1 MRILVIFAFLFLS
14 TLHISL
20 LLGGVGGG
28 FTLSAQELNCTVRVN
43 HSQVQSTNNGVFD
56 ALEKAITDFMNN
68 RAWTDLQYSKQE
80 LINCNLTFNIKQYKA
95 EDNRFTGELLFQVN
109 RPVFNSTYNT
119 TIFSR
124 TDTEIGFT
132 YMEGEKLEY
141 NENYLDNNLTA
152 ILAYYAYLFI
162 GMDLD
167 TFSPLGGTEVLHR
180 VERIV
185 NDAQNFSESGWKAFG
200 NTKNRHAIINDYME
214 TSMEPFRQMM
224 YKYHRQGLDE
234 MSSNVD
240 RGRTA
245 ITESIE
251 MLKEAY
257 DNRPLS
263 MLPQIFTD
271 YKRDE
276 LVNIYRGHG
285 NSKEK
290 DSVYEI
296 LLKINATQ
304 NNEWKKIQK

>member
-1 MRILVIFAFLFLS
+1 MRIIGLVSVILFTFLPL
-14 TLHISL
+14 TA
-20 LLGGVGGG
+20 G
-28 FTLSAQELNCTVRVN
+28 AQELQVKININ
-43 HSQVQSTNNGVFD
+43 SQQVQGTDKSVFENLKETLERFINEQQWT
-56 ALEKAITDFMNN
+56 ALQF
-68 RAWTDLQYSKQE
+68 QE
-80 LINCNLTFNIKQYKA
+80 NERIQCTFNITVSKYDA
-95 EDNRFTGELLFQVN
+95 GSNRFTCNALIQAS
-109 RPVFNSTYNT
+109 RPVYNSAYNT
-119 TIFSR
+119 T
-124 TDTEIGFT
+124 
-132 YMEGEKLEY
+132 LY
-141 NENYLDNNLTA
+141 NNRDKNFDFDFAEFDQLNFNEDMIDNQLVA
-152 ILAYYAYLFI
+152 LCAYYAYLII
-162 GMDLD
+162 GLDLD
-167 TFSPLGGTEVLHR
+167 SFSPMGGTDVLHR

-185 NDAQNFSESGWKAFG
+185 SDAQSLSEPGWKAFG

-214 TSMEPFRQMM
+214 TSMEPFRQLM

-234 MSSNVD
+234 MASNVD

>member
-1 MRILVIFAFLFLS
+1 MRFYAIAIISFLLS
-14 TLHISL
+14 LPMQ
-20 LLGGVGGG
+20 
-28 FTLSAQELNCTVRVN
+28 AQELNCTVRVN
-43 HSQVQSTNNGVFD
+43 HSQIQGTNNGVFET
-56 ALEKAITDFMNN
+56 LEKTIADFMNN
-68 RAWTDLQYSKQE
+68 RAWTDLQYSKE
-80 LINCNLTFNIKQYKA
+80 ERINCTLTFTIKQYKA
-95 EDNRFTGELLFQVN
+95 DENRFTGELLFQVS
-109 RPVFNSTYNT
+109 RPVFNSTYNS

-124 TDTEIGFT
+124 NDTEISFT
-132 YMEGEKLEY
+132 YAEGQPLEY
-141 NENYLDNNLTA
+141 NENYLDDNLTA

-167 TFSPLGGTEVLHR
+167 TFSPKGGTEVLHR

-185 NDAQNFSESGWKAFG
+185 SEAQNFSEPGWKAFG

-214 TSMEPFRQMM
+214 SSMEPFRQLM

-234 MSSNVD
+234 MASNVD

-263 MLPQIFTD
+263 LLPQIFTD
-271 YKRDE
+271 FKRDE

>member
-1 MRILVIFAFLFLS
+1 MRFYAIAIITFLLS
-14 TLHISL
+14 LPMQ
-20 LLGGVGGG
+20 
-28 FTLSAQELNCTVRVN
+28 AQELNCTVRVN
-43 HSQVQSTNNGVFD
+43 HSQIQGTNNGVFET
-56 ALEKAITDFMNN
+56 LEKTIADFMNN
-68 RAWTDLQYSKQE
+68 RAWTDLQYSKE
-80 LINCNLTFNIKQYKA
+80 ERINCTLTFTIKQYKVD
-95 EDNRFTGELLFQVN
+95 ENRFTGELLFQVS
-109 RPVFNSTYNT
+109 RPVFNSTYNS

-124 TDTEIGFT
+124 NDTEISFT
-132 YMEGEKLEY
+132 YAEGQPLEY
-141 NENYLDNNLTA
+141 NENYLDDNLTA

-167 TFSPLGGTEVLHR
+167 TFSPKGGTEVLHR

-185 NDAQNFSESGWKAFG
+185 SEAQNFSEPGWKAFG

-214 TSMEPFRQMM
+214 SSMEPFRQLM

-234 MSSNVD
+234 MASNVD

-263 MLPQIFTD
+263 LLPQIFTD
-271 YKRDE
+271 FKRDE

>member
-1 MRILVIFAFLFLS
+1 MRLFVFAIISFLLS
-14 TLHISL
+14 LPMQ
-20 LLGGVGGG
+20 
-28 FTLSAQELNCTVRVN
+28 AQELNCTVRVN
-43 HSQVQSTNNGVFD
+43 HSQIQGTSSSVFD
-56 ALEKAITDFMNN
+56 ALEKAIADFMNN
-68 RAWTDLQYSKQE
+68 HTWTDLQYKKE
-80 LINCNLTFNIKQYKA
+80 ERINCTLTFNLKQYNIS
-95 EDNRFTGELLFQVN
+95 DNHFTGELLFQVS
-109 RPVFNSTYNT
+109 RPVFNSTYNSI
-119 TIFSR
+119 IFSR
-124 TDTEIGFT
+124 NDTEIGFN
-132 YMEGEKLEY
+132 YRESEPLEY
-141 NENYLDNNLTA
+141 NENFLDNNLTA
-152 ILAYYAYLFI
+152 LLAYYAYLFI

-167 TFSPLGGTEVLHR
+167 TFSPMGGT
-180 VERIV
+180 
-185 NDAQNFSESGWKAFG
+185 D
-200 NTKNRHAIINDYME
+200 
-214 TSMEPFRQMM
+214 EPFRQLM

-234 MSSNVD
+234 MASNVD

>member
-1 MRILVIFAFLFLS
+1 MRFYAIAIITFLLS
-14 TLHISL
+14 LPMQ
-20 LLGGVGGG
+20 
-28 FTLSAQELNCTVRVN
+28 AQELNCTVRVN
-43 HSQVQSTNNGVFD
+43 HSQIQGTNNGVFET
-56 ALEKAITDFMNN
+56 LEKTIADFMNN
-68 RAWTDLQYSKQE
+68 RAWTDLQYSKE
-80 LINCNLTFNIKQYKA
+80 ERINCTLTFTIKQYKA
-95 EDNRFTGELLFQVN
+95 DENRFTGELLFQVS
-109 RPVFNSTYNT
+109 RPVFNSTYNS

-124 TDTEIGFT
+124 NDTEISFT
-132 YMEGEKLEY
+132 YAEGQPLEY
-141 NENYLDNNLTA
+141 NENYLDDNLTA

-167 TFSPLGGTEVLHR
+167 TFSPKGGTEVLHR

-185 NDAQNFSESGWKAFG
+185 SEAQNFSEPGWKAFG
-200 NTKNRHAIINDYME
+200 NSKNRHAIINDYME
-214 TSMEPFRQMM
+214 SSMEPFRQLM

-234 MSSNVD
+234 MASNVD

-251 MLKEAY
+251 MLTEAY

-263 MLPQIFTD
+263 LLPQIFTD
-271 YKRDE
+271 FKRDE